1 MKIIHRLLDGASPS
15 ASVIIAV
22 AFMLIFGFLMT
33 RITKKLKL
41 PNVTAYILVGILIG
55 PFVLDLVPATVI
67 EGMDFLSD
75 IAVALIAFSTG
86 EFFRVSMLRRNGA
99 KAVLIA
105 MAEAAAAALLVFL
118 LTHFVL
124 GLRPEI
130 SAVLTALAAIT
141 APTSTMMIIRQTGAK
156 GEFVDTLLPAIAL
169 DELIGLLGYSAAVS
183 FALMRV
189 SSRSF
194 GVMTVLFPIL
204 SNLASLLLGGIFG
217 GLLMLMMKK
226 KHSTDNRLI
235 IALSLLFAFCGV
247 CALFDVSPLLGCMS
261 MGTVYINLTGDDKL
275 FKQINYF
282 SPPIM
287 LLFFVRSGLNFR
299 LDAITAS
306 SAAVGKVPLLAVALL
321 YALVRMIGKYA
332 GAFLGCHLT
341 HASKKTRTWLGLSLV
356 PQAGVTIGL
365 AALAARSIGGESG
378 EALQTVILTSGIF
391 YELIGPALSKLA
403 LSMSGACSNKLEDLV
418 PTPETAEGV
427 PASPLEMLIAR
438 IQVIQRELPRH
449 ENEPSEEEKAFSEAA
464 EEEYA
469 ALSSPVARR
478 NKSRFFRQ

>member
-1 MKIIHRLLDGASPS
+1 MDFIHRLLDSSSPS

-22 AFMLIFGFLMT
+22 AFMLFFGFLMT

-41 PNVTAYILVGILIG
+41 PNVTAYIVVGILIG
-55 PFVLDLVPATVI
+55 PFVLDLVPCDVI
-67 EGMDFLSD
+67 DGMDFLSD
-75 IAVALIAFSTG
+75 IAVALIAFSAG
-86 EFFRVSMLRRNGA
+86 EFFRMSMLRKNGL

-105 MAEAAAAALLVFL
+105 VAEATASSLLVFL

-156 GEFVDTLLPAIAL
+156 GEFVDTLLPTIAL

-189 SSRSF
+189 SSQSF

-204 SNLASLLLGGIFG
+204 SNLASLLVGGVFGIF
-217 GLLMLMMKK
+217 LMLMMKR
-226 KHSTDNRLI
+226 KHSSDNRLI

-247 CALFDVSPLLGCMS
+247 CAIFDVSPLLGCMS

-306 SAAVGKVPLLAVALL
+306 SAAVGAVPLLALALL
-321 YALVRMIGKYA
+321 YAVVRIVGKYT
-332 GAFLGCHLT
+332 GAFLGCHFT
-341 HASKKTRTWLGLSLV
+341 RTSKKTRTYLGLSLV

-378 EALQTVILTSGIF
+378 EALQTIILTSGIF

-403 LSMSGACSNKLEDLV
+403 LSLSGACSNKLEDLV
-418 PTPETAEGV
+418 PAPETAEGKD
-427 PASPLEMLIAR
+427 ASPLEMLIAR
-438 IQVIQRELPRH
+438 IQVIQRELPKR
-449 ENEPSEEEKAFSEAA
+449 EAEPSEEEKAFSEAA

-469 ALSSPVARR
+469 VISSNVGRR

>member
-1 MKIIHRLLDGASPS
+1 MLDSASPS

-33 RITKKLKL
+33 RVTKKLKL

-55 PFVLDLVPATVI
+55 PYALDLVPSAVI
-67 EGMDFLSD
+67 DGMDFLSD
-75 IAVALIAFSTG
+75 IAVALIAFVTG
-86 EFFRVSMLRRNGA
+86 EFFRVSMLRKNGLR
-99 KAVLIA
+99 AVLIA
-105 MAEAAAAALLVFL
+105 LSEATAAAVLVFL
-118 LTHFVL
+118 LTHVVL

-130 SAVLTALAAIT
+130 SVVLTALASIT

-156 GEFVDTLLPAIAL
+156 GEFVDTLLPTIAL
-169 DELIGLLGYSAAVS
+169 DELIGLLAYSAAVS

-189 SSRSF
+189 SAQSF

-204 SNLASLLLGGIFG
+204 SNLASLLLGCVFG
-217 GLLMLMMKK
+217 GLLMLMMKR

-261 MGTVYINLTGDDKL
+261 MGTVYINLTDDDKL

-287 LLFFVRSGLNFR
+287 LLFFVRSGLCFR
-299 LDAITAS
+299 LDALTATS
-306 SAAVGKVPLLAVALL
+306 DAVGAVPLLAVGLL
-321 YALVRMIGKYA
+321 YAFVRVLGKYA
-332 GAFLGCHLT
+332 GAFVGCTLT
-341 HASKKTRTWLGLSLV
+341 HTGKKVRHYLGLSLI

-391 YELIGPALSKLA
+391 YELVGPALSKLA
-403 LSMSGACSNKLEDLV
+403 LSLSGACSHKLEDIV
-418 PTPETAEGV
+418 PTPETPEGTQH
-427 PASPLEMLIAR
+427 SPLELLIAR
-438 IQVIQRELPRH
+438 IQVIQRELPRR
-449 ENEPSEEEKAFSEAA
+449 EAEPTDEEKAFSEAA
-464 EEEYA
+464 EEDA
-469 ALSSPVARR
+469 AMASSVGRR
-478 NKSRFFRQ
+478 NRSRFFRQ